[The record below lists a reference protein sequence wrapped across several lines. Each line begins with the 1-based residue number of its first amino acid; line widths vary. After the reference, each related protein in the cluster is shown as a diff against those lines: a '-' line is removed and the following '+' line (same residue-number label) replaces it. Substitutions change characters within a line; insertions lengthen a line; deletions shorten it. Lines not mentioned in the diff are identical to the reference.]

1 MSTAPL
7 FCLNISAADD
17 LGVMPK
23 NPRKAIVTDEHRQEA
38 AKLKAIWLRAPRP
51 EQGAFGETYEIGG
64 QSAVSNFLRGD
75 SPLSLKA
82 ARGFARG
89 LGCEIADFSP
99 RLAAE
104 AAKNIEAAPELSKL
118 SPETIEWALKYE
130 KASPSERSK
139 FRILLTVAVDAAS
152 PDPAT
157 WTRPDKKDGRAPEP
171 MGPGD
176 SGLGELTDPPPHKG
190 KKR

>member
-1 MSTAPL
+1 MA
-7 FCLNISAADD
+7 
-17 LGVMPK
+17 K

-38 AKLKAIWLRAPRP
+38 AKLKAIWLQKPRP
-51 EQGAFGETYEIGG
+51 EQGAFGEAHEIGG

-82 ARGFARG
+82 ARGFAKG

-118 SPETIEWALKYE
+118 SPDTIEWALKYE
-130 KASPSERSK
+130 KASPAERSK
-139 FRILLTVAVDAAS
+139 FRMLLMVAGNGAS
-152 PDPAT
+152 PDHET
-157 WTRPDKKDGRAPEP
+157 WTRPDAAPGQPQDP
-171 MGPGD
+171 MGAGD
-176 SGLGELTDPPPHKG
+176 SGLGELAEPPPPPKG

>member
-1 MSTAPL
+1 MA
-7 FCLNISAADD
+7 
-17 LGVMPK
+17 K

-89 LGCEIADFSP
+89 LNIEIADFSP

-130 KASPSERSK
+130 KASPAERAK
-139 FRILLTVAVDAAS
+139 FRMLLMVAVDGAS
-152 PDPAT
+152 PDPEK
-157 WTRPDKKDGRAPEP
+157 WTRPDVAPGHAPGP
-171 MGPGD
+171 MESGD
-176 SGLGELTDPPPHKG
+176 SGLGELTDTPPPPNG
-190 KKR
+190 RKR

>member
-1 MSTAPL
+1 
-7 FCLNISAADD
+7 
-17 LGVMPK
+17 MPP

-38 AKLKAIWLRAPRP
+38 AKLKAIWLKKAKHEKL
-51 EQGAFGETYEIGG
+51 EQGAFGEAYEIGG

-89 LGCEIADFSP
+89 LECEIADFSP

-118 SPETIEWALKYE
+118 SPETIEWALKFE
-130 KASPSERSK
+130 KASPGERAK
-139 FRILLTVAVDAAS
+139 FRMLLLVAVDGAS
-152 PDPAT
+152 PDPDK
-157 WTRPDKKDGRAPEP
+157 WTRPDVVPDHAQGP
-171 MGPGD
+171 MGAGD
-176 SGLGELTDPPPHKG
+176 SGLGELTDPPPPKG